1 MQNTSGWQGM
11 TPRQAGALLN
21 RNAPRITADFQK
33 ELSQRVRL
41 VSQQIQNKINSTAK
55 GGVVPFTSK
64 AILFNYKNVNGRTEN
79 QILVKQLQTKYL
91 KWMLDDSYT
100 QKQESKIIPFST
112 AKLNQQGNITG
123 LKSNLANG
131 KFKKQKDKH
140 GRTYIIDTRKKKGKS
155 KQDRLARI
163 IGVIRQKKRKPLFDF
178 YQETLT
184 QVNNELSDLR
194 GSFNYTFR

>member
-1 MQNTSGWQGM
+1 MENTSGWQGT
-11 TPRQAGALLN
+11 TPRQAGAMLN
-21 RNAPRITADFQK
+21 SNAPRISGDFQK

-41 VSQQIQNKINSTAK
+41 VSQQIQNKIDTTAK

-64 AILFNYKNVNGRTEN
+64 AILFNYKKNDSQTEN
-79 QILVKQLQTKYL
+79 QIIVKQLQTKYL
-91 KWMLDDSYT
+91 KWMLDDSYSH
-100 QKQESKIIPFST
+100 KQESKIIPFST
-112 AKLNQQGNITG
+112 AKLTQQGNISG

-140 GRTYIIDTRKKKGKS
+140 GRTYIIDTRKKRGKS
-155 KQDRLARI
+155 KQDRLARV
-163 IGVIRQKKRKPLFDF
+163 IGVVRQKKRNTLFDF

-184 QVNNELSDLR
+184 QVNTELASMR

>member
-1 MQNTSGWQGM
+1 MSGWQGM
-11 TPRQAGALLN
+11 TPKQAGAMLN
-21 RNAPRITADFQK
+21 SNAPRISGDFQK

-41 VSQQIQNKINSTAK
+41 VSKQIQTKIDSTAK
-55 GGVVPFTSK
+55 GGVVPFTGK
-64 AILFNYKNVNGRTEN
+64 AILFNYKKNGAQTEN
-79 QILVKQLQTKYL
+79 QIIVKQQTKYL
-91 KWMLDDSYT
+91 KWMLNDSYSR
-100 QKQESKIIPFST
+100 KNESKIIPFST
-112 AKLNQQGNITG
+112 AKLTQQGNISG

-155 KQDRLARI
+155 KQDRLARV
-163 IGVIRQKKRKPLFDF
+163 IGVVRQKSRKPLFDF

-184 QVNNELSDLR
+184 QVNTGLASMR

>member
-1 MQNTSGWQGM
+1 MANTSGWQGM
-11 TPRQAGALLN
+11 TPKQAGAMLN
-21 RNAPRITADFQK
+21 SNAPRISGDFQK

-41 VSQQIQNKINSTAK
+41 VSGKVQAKIDSTAK

-64 AILFNYKNVNGRTEN
+64 AILFNYKKNGSQTEN
-79 QILVKQLQTKYL
+79 QIIVKQLQTKYL
-91 KWMLDDSYT
+91 KWMLDDSYSH
-100 QKQESKIIPFST
+100 KQESKIIPFSS
-112 AKLNQQGNITG
+112 AKLNQQGNISG
-123 LKSNLANG
+123 LKSNLTNG

-155 KQDRLARI
+155 KKDRLARI

-184 QVNNELSDLR
+184 QVNNELATMR

>member
-1 MQNTSGWQGM
+1 MANTSGWQGM

-21 RNAPRITADFQK
+21 SNAPRITGDFQK

-41 VSQQIQNKINSTAK
+41 VSQNIQNKINSTTK

-64 AILFNYKNVNGRTEN
+64 AILFNYKKVNGRTEN
-79 QILVKQLQTKYL
+79 QIIVKQLQTKYL

-112 AKLNQQGNITG
+112 AKLTQQGNISG

-140 GRTYIIDTRKKKGKS
+140 GRIYIIDTRKKKGKS

-163 IGVIRQKKRKPLFDF
+163 IGVVRQKKRNTLFDF

-184 QVNNELSDLR
+184 QVNTELASMR
-194 GSFNYTFR
+194 GSFNFTFR